1 MKKLKNEKTFF
12 VFQFSVTIFASRK
25 DGNKMTQKEKVV
37 AHVAEMIQSLGVK
50 SVRMDDVAQSLGMS
64 KRTLYEMFGDK
75 EELIYESARYHSE
88 HRAKEILSSL
98 GHYDTGIEQLLACSY
113 ALLNGGVMLEVDK
126 RMAINLKKF
135 YPAIHERLSRC
146 HIEQSF
152 AGLQCVLDY
161 SMANGE
167 LDPSVDVELM
177 TRLFFNTMQTLL
189 YENTAV
195 IPDEI
200 TREEAFSAML
210 INFLRGIASERGR
223 EIIDQILSRSP
234 RPLTLAERRKAKQN
248 KE

>member
-1 MKKLKNEKTFF
+1 
-12 VFQFSVTIFASRK
+12 
-25 DGNKMTQKEKVV
+25 MTQKEKVV
-37 AHVAEMIQSLGVK
+37 AHVAEVIQTLGVK

-234 RPLTLAERRKAKQN
+234 RPLTLAERRAAKQN

>member
-1 MKKLKNEKTFF
+1 
-12 VFQFSVTIFASRK
+12 
-25 DGNKMTQKEKVV
+25 MTQKERVI
-37 AHVAEMIQSLGVK
+37 AHVAEMIKQMGVR
-50 SVRMDDVAQSLGMS
+50 SVRMDDVASSLGMS
-64 KRTLYEMFGDK
+64 KRTLYEIFGDK
-75 EELIYESARYHSE
+75 EELIYESAKYHSE

-135 YPAIHERLSRC
+135 YPAIHERLAHC

-189 YENTAV
+189 YENSAV
-195 IPDEI
+195 IPEEV

-223 EIIDQILSRSP
+223 QIIDQILSRSP
-234 RPLTLAERRKAKQN
+234 RPLTLAERRAMKQEDN
-248 KE
+248 EK

>member
-1 MKKLKNEKTFF
+1 MKTFF
-12 VFQFSVTIFASRK
+12 VFQFSVLIFASRK
-25 DGNKMTQKEKVV
+25 YGNKMTQKEKVV

-152 AGLQCVLDY
+152 AGLQCVLDH

-234 RPLTLAERRKAKQN
+234 RPLTLAERRAAKQN

>member
-1 MKKLKNEKTFF
+1 MKTFF

-25 DGNKMTQKEKVV
+25 YGNKMTQKEIVV

-234 RPLTLAERRKAKQN
+234 RPLTLAERRAAKQN